1 MPTEVRLKAMAMR
14 NNPRLKFIS
23 VALMAALLSACSACR
38 RQTVQP
44 ANSSPTARSLPTPK
58 RITKLGSIE
67 INNQRM
73 TLDNFKGKVVVLDFY
88 ATWCEPCRAET
99 PHLVKLQQQYANQGL
114 QVIGLNVGG
123 EDDRD
128 KVPAYAKEFSIQ
140 YPLGFPDDDFADQ
153 YLSDNQNIPQSFL
166 FDRNGTLVKRFIG
179 YDEGAGAELERLI
192 QGALASN
199 SSVTQ
204 SGK

>member
-1 MPTEVRLKAMAMR
+1 M
-14 NNPRLKFIS
+14 LKFIS

-38 RQTVQP
+38 KQTAQP

-88 ATWCEPCRAET
+88 ATWCDPCRAET
-99 PHLVKLQQQYANQGL
+99 PHLVRLQQQYSNQGL

-153 YLSDNQNIPQSFL
+153 YLSDNQNIPQAFL

-192 QGALASN
+192 QGALAAN
-199 SSVTQ
+199 SSDTQ
-204 SGK
+204 SGR

>member
-1 MPTEVRLKAMAMR
+1 M
-14 NNPRLKFIS
+14 
-23 VALMAALLSACSACR
+23 
-38 RQTVQP
+38 
-44 ANSSPTARSLPTPK
+44 PTPK
-58 RITKLGSIE
+58 HITKLGTME

-140 YPLGFPDDDFADQ
+140 FPLGFPDDDFAEQ
-153 YLSDNQNIPQSFL
+153 FLGDNQNIPQSFL
-166 FDRNGTLVKRFIG
+166 FDRNGDLVKRFIG
-179 YDEGAGAELERLI
+179 YDDGAGAELERLV
-192 QGALASN
+192 QGALAAK
-199 SSVTQ
+199 SSPA
-204 SGK
+204 GN